1 MHPYHNEGLEWAK
14 TLANCSDQEL
24 VDRHNSQV
32 RMRFYGFARQMY
44 LGCLREEL
52 LARDFDSSILFE
64 RDNITGLLN
73 YRLSFKV
80 EISERDGRRV
90 LVATPIPKEAE

>member
-1 MHPYHNEGLEWAK
+1 MHPYHKEGLEWAK

-32 RMRFYGFARQMY
+32 RMRCYGFARQMY
-44 LGCLREEL
+44 MGCLQKEL

-64 RDNITGLLN
+64 RDNITGLLS
-73 YRLSFKV
+73 YITAFKV
-80 EISERDGRRV
+80 EISERNGRRI
-90 LVATPIPKEAE
+90 LVATSITKEAE